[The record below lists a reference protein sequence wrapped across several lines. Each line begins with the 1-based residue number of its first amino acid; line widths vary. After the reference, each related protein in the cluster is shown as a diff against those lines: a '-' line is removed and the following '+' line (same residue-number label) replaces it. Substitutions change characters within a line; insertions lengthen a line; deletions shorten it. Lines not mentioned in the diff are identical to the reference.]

1 MRRTAGNLMYH
12 ELIGL
17 EVEVTAHSDPG
28 LVGVKG
34 VVVWETR
41 KMLFVK
47 VRDRILKIPKLHAS
61 FRFFLPSGIAV
72 ELDGLSIFGRP
83 DERLKRARGR
93 FRW

>member
-1 MRRTAGNLMYH
+1 M
-12 ELIGL
+12 
-17 EVEVTAHSDPG
+17 EVVAHSDPG
-28 LVGVKG
+28 LVGVRG

-83 DERLKRARGR
+83 DERLKRARSR